1 MGIKIGVNK
10 AAKFYIDLVAFDFI
24 YAAFFIDTKIF
35 VESAYD
41 EEDNFID
48 MKNYYIYVLIK
59 KIHYSYCS
67 FTQNMFR
74 IIL

>member
-48 MKNYYIYVLIK
+48 MKNYAK
-59 KIHYSYCS
+59 
-67 FTQNMFR
+67 
-74 IIL
+74 